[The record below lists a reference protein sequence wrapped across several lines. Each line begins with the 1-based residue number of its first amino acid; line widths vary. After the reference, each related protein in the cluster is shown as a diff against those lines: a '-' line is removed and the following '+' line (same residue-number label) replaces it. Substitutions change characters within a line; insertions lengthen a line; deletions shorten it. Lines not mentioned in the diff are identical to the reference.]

1 MKKNKYKLL
10 IIIVIIFALI
20 LSMFIINKSKTE
32 LIQLKNNGHSQMM
45 GYVIKTDNNKVIVID
60 GGTQDDIENLKKTVN
75 KYTGKIDFW
84 FITHPHKDHA
94 TCFVKMV
101 ENTNVDIGKVYVTVN
116 DEDWYKKYADGR
128 ENECIDFLNALKNER
143 IKDKVEEVYVN
154 QKIYI
159 DNIDCEILGIKNPEI
174 TENAVNNQSMVIK
187 MNTGKNSIL
196 FLGDTGVQSANKLLQ
211 NQKNK
216 LKSDIVQVAH
226 HGQSGANKELY
237 EVVKPKICL
246 WPTPDW
252 LWNNDSGTGEDTGT
266 WKTKETRQW
275 MKELNVKENYI
286 EKDGNIKI
294 QI

>member
-60 GGTQDDIENLKKTVN
+60 GGTQDDIENLKNTVN

-84 FITHPHKDHA
+84 FITHQDHA

-101 ENTNVDIGKVYVTVN
+101 ENTTNVDIGKVYVTVN

-159 DNIDCEILGIKNPEI
+159 DNIDCEIIKKKNPEI